1 MSKENRGSGS
11 LLFAVIENG
20 KWRIDQMVSFSIF
33 AFYGCFSL
41 EKVRRVGAPY
51 GITFIIR

>member
-1 MSKENRGSGS
+1 MVFVLHFSG
-11 LLFAVIENG
+11 V
-20 KWRIDQMVSFSIF
+20 
-33 AFYGCFSL
+33 FSL

>member
-1 MSKENRGSGS
+1 
-11 LLFAVIENG
+11 
-20 KWRIDQMVSFSIF
+20 MVFILHF
-33 AFYGCFSL
+33 CILRVFFSL

>member
-1 MSKENRGSGS
+1 
-11 LLFAVIENG
+11 
-20 KWRIDQMVSFSIF
+20 MVFILHF
-33 AFYGCFSL
+33 CITGVFSL